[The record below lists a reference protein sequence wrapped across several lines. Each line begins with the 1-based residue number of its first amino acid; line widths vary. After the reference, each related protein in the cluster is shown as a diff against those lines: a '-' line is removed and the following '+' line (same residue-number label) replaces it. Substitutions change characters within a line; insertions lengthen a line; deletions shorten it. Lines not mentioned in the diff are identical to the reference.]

1 MTIKDIAEMAHVS
14 KGTVSRVI
22 NGIPG
27 VGQETRHRILK
38 LIESLD
44 FHPNAAARGLAAKRT
59 HTLGFVIPHTGRYS
73 MTSTFWPVLLISI
86 TEQAALRGINVLLS
100 TARSEDDVDS
110 AFRSILKGRQIDGA
124 IIGAD
129 QIGEKQLAELLV
141 KGLPFVMVG
150 RSSYISPY
158 SVDVDNE
165 SGAYIA
171 VQHMIRAGHRTI
183 AMLAGPN
190 HYYYVQE
197 RVRGFVRA
205 MTENGLDPSHVYFSS
220 YEPRE
225 ATQGVATALS
235 DNPSL
240 SALFVAAGDLVFE
253 TVKTCTEAGRRI
265 PDDLSI
271 VSFDD
276 HPFFEHFVPPVTVVS
291 QPIEKLGEK
300 AVEMLLTL
308 MDGREPEEKT
318 AILQPTLVERGSC
331 ATPVGR
337 NLEAVPQNK
346 SIGVGGT

>member
-1 MTIKDIAEMAHVS
+1 MTINDIAEMAHVS
-14 KGTVSRVI
+14 KGTVSRVL

-27 VGQETRHRILK
+27 VGQETRRRILK

-59 HTLGFVIPHTGRYS
+59 HTLGFVIPHTGRYT

-100 TARSEDDVDS
+100 TAKSEDDVDS

-150 RSSYISPY
+150 RSSYICPY

-171 VQHMIRAGHRTI
+171 VKHMIRAGHRNI
-183 AMLAGPN
+183 AILTGPDR
-190 HYYYVQE
+190 YYYVQE
-197 RVRGFVRA
+197 RVRGFTRA
-205 MTENGLDPSHVYFSS
+205 MNEHGLDPSHISYGS
-220 YEPRE
+220 YEPRD
-225 ATQGVATALS
+225 AVRGVSEILNE
-235 DNPSL
+235 DPSL
-240 SALFVAAGDLVFE
+240 TALFVAAGDFVFE
-253 TVKTCTEAGRRI
+253 TMKTCMESGRKI

-276 HPFFEHFVPPVTVVS
+276 HPFFEHLVPPVTAVS

-308 MDGREPEEKT
+308 MDGAEPEEKT
-318 AILQPTLVERGSC
+318 AVLPPTLIERGSC
-331 ATPVGR
+331 GAPRTRESLPRAT
-337 NLEAVPQNK
+337 
-346 SIGVGGT
+346 SSGVGG